1 MEQALQA
8 PDSGSFISG
17 EDHLKELHDKYMEF
31 SEPKDDYTED
41 FVDMDGLMHDLAV
54 CLPKDTI
61 ITNDAGNFLD
71 GYQDIIV
78 LNKKTHTWDQRRVQ
92 WDMDCLLLLGQN
104 WRSLT
109 NRLFLFQGMAAS

>member
-1 MEQALQA
+1 M
-8 PDSGSFISG
+8 
-17 EDHLKELHDKYMEF
+17 
-31 SEPKDDYTED
+31 
-41 FVDMDGLMHDLAV
+41 DMDGLMHDLAV

-78 LNKKTHTWDQRRVQ
+78 LNKKHIRGANVGCNGIWIACCYSR
-92 WDMDCLLLLGQN
+92 QN

-109 NRLFLFQGMAAS
+109 NMLFLFRGMVAS